1 MDLLNIIVQLI
12 NAALQVYLAFLF
24 FSLFHKR
31 KYNKKIEMPI
41 IAALILFMLIGL
53 LFFRGTPIVYL
64 FTLMPIFCLTFLFN
78 NNLKSKIVYF
88 FLYNAISVGFEAV
101 IAMMIK
107 IIINIEVEDITGYY
121 YIFGVFATKLLT
133 YVVIAIIKV
142 KKFKPLISIKS
153 SHNWGLFIFPVS
165 SLFTMILH
173 HIFLSNTPIENNFIP
188 YFVLLS
194 YTILLVSNII
204 VFEYIDTISNNSMYQ
219 ERIAASNEVIKQQTD
234 QYNALIK
241 HNEDIIKIQH
251 DNKHFNLGLISEI
264 ESGNISEAL
273 KQLRAVT
280 RVNENQILYSGNIIH
295 SIISIKSNEASKY
308 NTVIE
313 FNYSE
318 LQKILISSIDLAI
331 ILGNA
336 LDNAIEACSKIS
348 ERQKTIDLTILPRNN
363 TVIISVTN
371 PTADDVDISKL
382 ESSKPNKDLHGYGIL
397 SIRTITEKYG
407 GDMAIS
413 YKNHVFTLSIVLNN
427 VAQIND

>member
-1 MDLLNIIVQLI
+1 
-12 NAALQVYLAFLF
+12 
-24 FSLFHKR
+24 
-31 KYNKKIEMPI
+31 
-41 IAALILFMLIGL
+41 
-53 LFFRGTPIVYL
+53 
-64 FTLMPIFCLTFLFN
+64 
-78 NNLKSKIVYF
+78 
-88 FLYNAISVGFEAV
+88 
-101 IAMMIK
+101 
-107 IIINIEVEDITGYY
+107 
-121 YIFGVFATKLLT
+121 
-133 YVVIAIIKV
+133 
-142 KKFKPLISIKS
+142 
-153 SHNWGLFIFPVS
+153 
-165 SLFTMILH
+165 
-173 HIFLSNTPIENNFIP
+173 
-188 YFVLLS
+188 
-194 YTILLVSNII
+194 
-204 VFEYIDTISNNSMYQ
+204 MYQ